1 MLTKS
6 LFRISTIQLYKN
18 EDFLTAKGAE
28 IAKEREAYRELLP
41 FASFAF
47 FAVFSSHQTES

>member
-6 LFRISTIQLYKN
+6 LFSIGTIQLYKN
-18 EDFLTAKGAE
+18 EEFLTAKGAE
-28 IAKEREAYRELLP
+28 IAKEREAYIELLL

-47 FAVFSSHQTES
+47 FAVFSSHQTE

>member
-1 MLTKS
+1 MLPKS
-6 LFRISTIQLYKN
+6 LFRIGTIQLYKN
-18 EDFLTAKGAE
+18 EEFLTAQGAE

-47 FAVFSSHQTES
+47 FAVFSSNQTE